1 MPQTIWKGAIS
12 FGLVTIPVKL
22 YAATEER
29 GVSLHQVHIEDGGRI
44 RYRRICEIDGDE
56 VPYRDIGRGYQL
68 PDGDT
73 IVLTEEDMA
82 NLPLASS
89 RSVEVLQFVDSDNI
103 DPINFSRSYYL
114 EPDGPGGKPYV
125 LLRDALRR
133 TDKVAVV
140 KVALRSRESL
150 ATLRPV
156 DEVLVLQM
164 MLWPD
169 EVRDARSFA
178 PDDDVEVRAQ
188 EVAMAESYIATLSG
202 EYDPSA
208 YTDAYREAL
217 MEVIEA
223 KAAGRP
229 VREEAATTPAP
240 GEVVDLMDALRRSV
254 EEAKRK
260 RGEATDSDGP
270 PSGRKAPT
278 KKVTAAKTA
287 KSAPAAKAPAKK
299 PAAKRS
305 AAKKTARKSTKKAPA
320 KEPDKGSAENRTR
333 RRSA

>member
-29 GVSLHQVHIEDGGRI
+29 GVSLHQVHISDGGRI

-56 VPYRDIGRGYQL
+56 VPYRDIARGYQL

-89 RSVEVLQFVDSDNI
+89 RSVEVLQVVDSDHI
-103 DPINFSRSYYL
+103 DPINFGRSYYL

-150 ATLRPV
+150 ATLRPAG
-156 DEVLVLQM
+156 DVLVLQM

-178 PDDDVEVRAQ
+178 PSDDVEVRAQ

-202 EYDPSA
+202 EFDPTA

-229 VREEAATTPAP
+229 VREEAATPAP

-254 EEAKRK
+254 EEAKRR
-260 RGEATDSDGP
+260 RGEPAESEATKPAHKSP
-270 PSGRKAPT
+270 A
-278 KKVTAAKTA
+278 KKVTPAKTS
-287 KSAPAAKAPAKK
+287 KSSPATKAPAKK
-299 PAAKRS
+299 PAAKRT
-305 AAKKTARKSTKKAPA
+305 AAKKSARKTTKKAPA
-320 KEPDKGSAENRTR
+320 KEPDTGSPPDSKGR

>member
-29 GVSLHQVHIEDGGRI
+29 GVSLHQVHVTDGGRI

-56 VPYRDIGRGYQL
+56 VPYRDIARGYQL

-103 DPINFSRSYYL
+103 DPINFARSYYL
-114 EPDGPGGKPYV
+114 EADGPGGKPYV

-150 ATLRPV
+150 ATLRPAG
-156 DEVLVLQM
+156 DVLVLQM

-169 EVRDARSFA
+169 EVRDSRAFA
-178 PDDDVEVRAQ
+178 PSDDVEVRAQ

-202 EYDPSA
+202 EFEPSA

-229 VREEAATTPAP
+229 VREEAATPAP

-254 EEAKRK
+254 EEAKRR
-260 RGEATDSDGP
+260 RGEPAESA
-270 PSGRKAPT
+270 SGKPARKSPA
-278 KKVTAAKTA
+278 KKVPAAKTS
-287 KSAPAAKAPAKK
+287 KSSPATKAPAKK
-299 PAAKRS
+299 PAAKRT
-305 AAKKTARKSTKKAPA
+305 AAKKTARKTTKKAPA
-320 KEPDKGSAENRTR
+320 KEPDTGAPADSKGR